1 MKHTYQ
7 ITGMSCGHCIQT
19 VKKTL
24 EAIYGVQS
32 VNVTL
37 EPPQAIIEMHRHI
50 SEEIMNEALA
60 KAGNYQLSMDGQ
72 KDQNQA
78 VKSHMAHHHHARLEE
93 EERAAKTIAHDHS
106 GQDDRHHAHTSRAHA
121 GHSHGDNPSH
131 GHMGHDHHRMMI
143 ADFKKR
149 FWVSLVLTIPILLL
163 SPMIQH
169 WMGVSWQFTGSK
181 YILFIL
187 SSIVYFYGGW
197 PFLKGFFEEVKKK
210 APGMMTL
217 IAMAISVAYFYS
229 VATTFGLPG
238 EDFFWELATLIV
250 IMLLGHWIEMKSVLG
265 ASRALELL
273 VSMMPSEAHKV
284 EEDQIID
291 VKLDALLSGDI
302 ILIKPGEKV
311 PADGLVVEGESY
323 LNESML
329 TGESK
334 PVKKGVQDQV
344 IGGSINGNGS
354 LKVKVEHTGKDSYL
368 NKVITMVQEAQKT
381 KSKMQNL
388 SDRAAKWL
396 TYIALSIGFGTLIF
410 WLALGKDF
418 VFALERM
425 VTVMVISC
433 PHALGLAVPLVVAIS
448 TAISAQKGLLIR
460 NRTAFEESRKIS
472 ALVFDKTGTLTK
484 GDFGVTR
491 YEALKAGFDKK
502 EMLRLAG
509 ALEQSSEHPIA
520 VGVMRKIK
528 ELNIEIPKA
537 ENFEA
542 ITGKGVKA
550 KVEGREV
557 KVVSPGYL
565 RDENM
570 AIPEGAY
577 GSAAETVVFVLID
590 DQLAGYIAL
599 ADEIR
604 PESAAAIQ
612 TFKKNHIKVFMA
624 TGDNDVVGKAVSEEL
639 GLDGYYAEVL
649 PHQKVEI
656 VKELQGKGEFVAMT
670 GDGVNDAPALAQAD
684 VGIAVG
690 SGTDVA
696 AETADIIL
704 VNSNPKDIANLI
716 LFGKATYQ
724 KMIQNLAW
732 ATGYNAI
739 AIPLAV
745 GVLYPF
751 GFVLSPAI
759 GAVFMSLS
767 TVIVAINAQLL
778 KKKIGGE

>member
-1 MKHTYQ
+1 MKHTYH
-7 ITGMSCGHCIQT
+7 ITGMTSDHCVQT
-19 VKKTL
+19 VKKAL
-24 EAIYGVQS
+24 ESINGIES
-32 VNVTL
+32 VIVTL
-37 EPPQAIIEMHRHI
+37 DPPQAIITMHHHI
-50 SEEIMNEALA
+50 TDEAMNEVLA
-60 KAGNYQLSMDGQ
+60 AVGNYS
-72 KDQNQA
+72 
-78 VKSHMAHHHHARLEE
+78 VKMAMG
-93 EERAAKTIAHDHS
+93 D
-106 GQDDRHHAHTSRAHA
+106 AHA
-121 GHSHGDNPSH
+121 GHTGHQAHSEKANAHHSHEGH
-131 GHMGHDHHRMMI
+131 GGHEGHMGHDHHRMMI
-143 ADFKKR
+143 EDFKKR
-149 FWVSLVLTIPILLL
+149 FWISLVLTIPILLL
-163 SPMIQH
+163 SPMIQK
-169 WMGVSWQFTGSK
+169 WIGISWQFTGSR
-181 YILFIL
+181 YLLFAL

-197 PFLKGFFEEVKKK
+197 PFLKGCFDEIKNR

-229 VATTFGLPG
+229 AATTFGLPG
-238 EDFFWELATLIV
+238 ESFYWELATLII

-265 ASRALELL
+265 ASKALELL

-284 EEDQIID
+284 DGDKVVDIKLEE
-291 VKLDALLSGDI
+291 LLAGDI
-302 ILIKPGEKV
+302 ILVKPGEKV
-311 PADGLVVEGESY
+311 PADGVVIEGESY

-334 PVKKGVQDQV
+334 PVKKGEQEQV

-368 NKVITMVQEAQKT
+368 NKVITMVQEAQNT

-396 TYIALSIGFGTLIF
+396 TYIALAVGFGTLF
-410 WLALGKDF
+410 LWLALGKDF
-418 VFALERM
+418 VYALERM

-433 PHALGLAVPLVVAIS
+433 PHALGLAIPLVVAIS
-448 TAISAQKGLLIR
+448 TAISAQNGLLIR

-491 YEALKAGFDKK
+491 YKSLSDNLDKDK
-502 EMLRLAG
+502 MLRLVG
-509 ALEQSSEHPIA
+509 ALEQNSEHPIA
-520 VGVMRKIK
+520 VGIIEKIK
-528 ELNIEIPKA
+528 ELKIDIPSP
-537 ENFEA
+537 ENFKA
-542 ITGKGVKA
+542 ITGKGVQA
-550 KVEGREV
+550 TVEGKDI
-557 KVVSPGYL
+557 KVVSPGFL
-565 RDENM
+565 RDENI
-570 AIPEGAY
+570 AIPDGAY
-577 GSAAETVVFVLID
+577 GSAAETVVFVIVDGKLV
-590 DQLAGYIAL
+590 GYIAL

-612 TFKKNHIKVFMA
+612 TFKDNNIKVFMA
-624 TGDNDVVGKAVSEEL
+624 TGDNETVGKAVSEEL
-639 GLDGYYAEVL
+639 GLDGYFAEVL

-656 VKELQGKGEFVAMT
+656 VKDLQEKNEFVAMT

-716 LFGKATYQ
+716 LFGKATYK
-724 KMIQNLAW
+724 KMLQNLAW

-745 GVLYPF
+745 GILYPV
-751 GFVLSPAI
+751 GFVLSPAV

-767 TVIVAINAQLL
+767 TIIVAINAQLL
-778 KKKIGGE
+778 KRKLGN